1 MACSQNV
8 MFSVQN
14 SYTTMSDTCIV
25 IPALGIT
32 IFVAP
37 VLGEAGEENQCLQST
52 YCELWYMVHLCC
64 STATSMAEK
73 WMYSDLVSPSR

>member
-8 MFSVQN
+8 VFSIQN

-25 IPALGIT
+25 IPALGVT

-37 VLGEAGEENQCLQST
+37 VLGEAGEENQCL
-52 YCELWYMVHLCC
+52 
-64 STATSMAEK
+64 
-73 WMYSDLVSPSR
+73 